1 MRTRLMALLA
11 VTIFLLPTA
20 PLRADTITV
29 LSDYWFPYNGEPKS
43 APEGYKID
51 LLRWVAK
58 QTGDSVDY
66 RLLDWELALQRTES
80 GSGGDCVVGATEG
93 DAPRHA
99 RTSQPWGRSL
109 NTFYGHV
116 DRMPTIADID
126 ALRALRVGVVA
137 DYSYGDDIDALLA
150 EDGAQVLRVQSS
162 RRAVPLLVM
171 RLATKQVDV
180 IIEDIN
186 VATVALHE
194 IKMDQSIKPIQVN
207 FMEADDLFVACTPNE
222 RGRALIAKFDAGMA
236 RARAEGELQ
245 RILASY
251 ELKDW
256 IEGASPE

>member
-1 MRTRLMALLA
+1 MRTKLMALLA
-11 VTIFLLPTA
+11 VTILLLPTA

-29 LSDYWFPYNGEPKS
+29 LSDYWFPYNGQPK
-43 APEGYKID
+43 AAQEGYKID
-51 LLRWVAK
+51 LLRWVAE
-58 QTGDSVDY
+58 QSGDSIDY

-80 GSGGDCVVGATEG
+80 GNGGDCVVGATEG
-93 DAPRHA
+93 DAPRHV

-116 DRMPTIADID
+116 DRMPTIADLA
-126 ALRALRVGVVA
+126 ALRSLRIGVVA
-137 DYSYGDDIDALLA
+137 DYSYGDDIDTLLA
-150 EDGAQVLRVQSS
+150 EEGAQVLRVQSS

-194 IKMDQSIKPIQVN
+194 IKMAESIKPIEVD
-207 FMEADDLFVACTPNE
+207 FVEADDLFVACTPNE
-222 RGRALIAKFDAGMA
+222 RGRALIEKFNAGMA
-236 RARAEGELQ
+236 KARAQGELQ

-251 ELKDW
+251 ELEDW
-256 IEGASPE
+256 LGTASPE